1 MSLLKESR
9 VDFEQVNLSSVIN
22 SLDAAVL
29 TAGSL
34 DVSGAATINGATT
47 LNGLTTIDGV
57 IVYGYAETAAST
69 LIITSGT
76 TVDYP
81 GVVMTA
87 KPAITF
93 GIISSGV
100 FGQQLSIYAPNIT
113 EGPLVRTNFTV
124 TGIVNG
130 GSATIPRFDISGGPV
145 TGLSAQLLCIT
156 NVGQFRWM
164 LA

>member
-34 DVSGAATINGATT
+34 DVSGTTT
-47 LNGLTTIDGV
+47 LDGV
-57 IVYGYAETAAST
+57 IVYGYAETPSST
-69 LIITSGT
+69 LFITSGT

-113 EGPLVRTNFTV
+113 ADSSSNNFTV
-124 TGIVNG
+124 TGIVNNG
-130 GSATIPRFDISGGPV
+130 GSAQIPRFRDGLSTAI

>member
-22 SLDAAVL
+22 SLDAAFI

-34 DVSGAATINGATT
+34 TVSGTTT
-47 LNGLTTIDGV
+47 LNGTTNIDGK
-57 IVYGYAETAAST
+57 IVYGYPEAITQST

-76 TVDYP
+76 TANYP
-81 GVVMTA
+81 GVVMITG
-87 KPAITF
+87 PAITF

-113 EGPLVRTNFTV
+113 ATASTTNFTV

-130 GSATIPRFDISGGPV
+130 GSNKSSKVPRFDLGTSIL

-164 LA
+164 LT

>member
-1 MSLLKESR
+1 MSLLRESF
-9 VDFEQVNLSSVIN
+9 VDFEQINISSVIN
-22 SLDAAVL
+22 SLTVDSI
-29 TAGSL
+29 TASSL
-34 DVSGAATINGATT
+34 NVSGATT
-47 LNGLTTIDGV
+47 LDGPTTLDNV
-57 IVYGYAETAAST
+57 VVYGNALWGDDVTAEGNT
-69 LIITSGT
+69 LIITSAT
-76 TVDYP
+76 NNYP

-87 KPAITF
+87 SPAITF

-113 EGPLVRTNFTV
+113 AGPTARTNFTV

-130 GSATIPRFDISGGPV
+130 GSSTIPRFDISGGAI
-145 TGLSAQLLCIT
+145 TGLSAQLMCIT

>member
-1 MSLLKESR
+1 MSLLKESI
-9 VDFEQVNLSSVIN
+9 VDFEQINISSVIN
-22 SLDAAVL
+22 SLTVA
-29 TAGSL
+29 AGSL
-34 DVSGAATINGATT
+34 NVSGAATLNGPTT
-47 LNGLTTIDGV
+47 LDNV
-57 IVYGYAETAAST
+57 VVYGNAESVNST
-69 LIITSGT
+69 LIITSASNN
-76 TVDYP
+76 YP

-87 KPAITF
+87 SPAITF

-113 EGPLVRTNFTV
+113 ADAGSTNFTV

-130 GSATIPRFDISGGPV
+130 GSATIPRFNLGAATI
-145 TGLSAQLLCIT
+145 TGLSAQMLCIT